1 MIRRLLSPS
10 PQALAVGVGLF
21 GLIAIVAFIMS
32 VRVSA
37 NQSAEQAK
45 RDAVRTSLCEFYD
58 YQRSGPAPS
67 TPRGVDLQ
75 RRAAAAY
82 ERLGC
87 P

>member
-1 MIRRLLSPS
+1 MIRRLLAPS

-45 RDAVRTSLCEFYD
+45 RDAVRTALCEFYD
-58 YQRSGPAPS
+58 YQRSGPPPT
-67 TPRGVDLQ
+67 TPRGADLQ
-75 RRAAAAY
+75 QRAAAAY